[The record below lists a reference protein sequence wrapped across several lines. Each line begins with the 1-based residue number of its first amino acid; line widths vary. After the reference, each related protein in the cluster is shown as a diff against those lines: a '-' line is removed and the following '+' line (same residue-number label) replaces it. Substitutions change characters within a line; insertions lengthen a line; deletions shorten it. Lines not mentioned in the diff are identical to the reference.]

1 MSWSRLTFCSCL
13 GPNIRKECNRRTG
26 RGCQLLHSSLRLQLI
41 YSCNQWIHSQR
52 SHNIPDTRTQMLW
65 LTYRHI
71 RSRSYCCRRRNFH
84 RVYITVSRN
93 NLCNRFLVAGLG
105 TCCTPCSSD
114 IVTCRH
120 CYRSNHHLY
129 YCSWSLYFLMTGEC
143 DVVSRFI
150 KEAWRIGMTYHPSCN
165 RSCCFCR
172 HNGRRQGISWRR
184 NLCHRGTCD
193 LRQGLCI
200 HT

>member
-1 MSWSRLTFCSCL
+1 
-13 GPNIRKECNRRTG
+13 
-26 RGCQLLHSSLRLQLI
+26 
-41 YSCNQWIHSQR
+41 
-52 SHNIPDTRTQMLW
+52 MLW

-184 NLCHRGTCD
+184 VRLQWGGNQHRVETGNQ
-193 LRQGLCI
+193 LRWQSLQRGYMLWYVL
-200 HT
+200 